1 MKFKYQLDPYI
12 LIKKRELDRLKADL
26 GRVNR
31 NIFDFESQKV
41 ELKKEIEV
49 KKSDVST
56 KVTNGEFA
64 LVEYFESYIS
74 LLNKKVI
81 SMNDNINEAKIQAK
95 NLIVAVQKSTLFYE
109 KLLDQKEDAKKSY
122 LNEQR
127 KKIDNSLEDLSTMNF
142 KNKVNVI

>member
-41 ELKKEIEV
+41 ELNKEIEV

-81 SMNDNINEAKIQAK
+81 SMNDNC
-95 NLIVAVQKSTLFYE
+95 LLYTSPSPRDRQKSRMPSS
-109 KLLDQKEDAKKSY
+109 A
-122 LNEQR
+122 
-127 KKIDNSLEDLSTMNF
+127 
-142 KNKVNVI
+142 

>member
-12 LIKKRELDRLKADL
+12 LIKKRELDCLKADL